1 MAARKMTVTIPEDVA
16 AQFVRRIPARDRSR
30 YVARVIAARLHER
43 EERMIRACE
52 IANADPDG
60 LRIEQE
66 WDELR
71 DEADRVEE
79 PWDVAE
85 TR

>member
-1 MAARKMTVTIPEDVA
+1 
-16 AQFVRRIPARDRSR
+16 
-30 YVARVIAARLHER
+30 VIAARLHER